1 MMQTLRRL
9 GLDPFML
16 MLIGT
21 VILAALMPATGYGA
35 FLVGN
40 AAYAA
45 VCLLFFVYGLKLDP
59 GDIGRGL
66 RNWRLQSLVLAMT
79 YLVFPLLG
87 LLIAAG
93 TAGHLPEEL
102 VIGFLFLAILPSTVQ
117 SSIAF
122 TSLSHGDVGAA
133 ICAASLS
140 NIVGVVLTPLLAA
153 LLLRSS
159 GGVSSDTTINI
170 AVQILL
176 PFALGQAMRPLLGG
190 WIAKRHMVGL
200 LVDRGSILLIV
211 YSAFSAGMVAG
222 VWQRIDL
229 SILGMV
235 LVIEALLL
243 ATVLIT
249 AMLMAKVSGLQPY
262 EAVVVQFCGSTKS
275 IATGIP
281 IANIVFAGTPVSL
294 IVLPLMLFHQMQL
307 FVCASLAQRYSQR
320 LATPIQSP
328 AGE

>member
-1 MMQTLRRL
+1 
-9 GLDPFML
+9 
-16 MLIGT
+16 
-21 VILAALMPATGYGA
+21 
-35 FLVGN
+35 
-40 AAYAA
+40 
-45 VCLLFFVYGLKLDP
+45 
-59 GDIGRGL
+59 
-66 RNWRLQSLVLAMT
+66 
-79 YLVFPLLG
+79 
-87 LLIAAG
+87 
-93 TAGHLPEEL
+93 
-102 VIGFLFLAILPSTVQ
+102 
-117 SSIAF
+117 
-122 TSLSHGDVGAA
+122 
-133 ICAASLS
+133 
-140 NIVGVVLTPLLAA
+140 
-153 LLLRSS
+153 
-159 GGVSSDTTINI
+159 
-170 AVQILL
+170 
-176 PFALGQAMRPLLGG
+176 LGG